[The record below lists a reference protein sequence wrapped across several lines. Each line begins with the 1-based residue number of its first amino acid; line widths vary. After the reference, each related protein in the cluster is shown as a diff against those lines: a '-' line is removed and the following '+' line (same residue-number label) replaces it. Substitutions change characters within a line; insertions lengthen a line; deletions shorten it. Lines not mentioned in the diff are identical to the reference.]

1 MIKIEI
7 LNGIPES
14 INGVTEKIVNEHFQS
29 LGERENYLIMNKI
42 SFIGL
47 GNMGK
52 PMAFNLLKK
61 KFDIKIY
68 DINKNYINLLKILML
83 KLLHL
88 MKNLAQ
94 TKEFLSVWFQME
106 RP

>member
-1 MIKIEI
+1 M
-7 LNGIPES
+7 S
-14 INGVTEKIVNEHFQS
+14 IFKVLEK
-29 LGERENYLIMNKI
+29 ENYLIMNKI

-68 DINKNYINLLKILML
+68 DINRSLYKPFKNTNA
-83 KLLHL
+83 KLLLL

>member
-1 MIKIEI
+1 M
-7 LNGIPES
+7 S
-14 INGVTEKIVNEHFQS
+14 IFKVLEK
-29 LGERENYLIMNKI
+29 ENYLIMNKI

-52 PMAFNLLKK
+52 PMAFNLKK
-61 KFDIKIY
+61 NLISKFMILIEV
-68 DINKNYINLLKILML
+68 YINLLKILML
-83 KLLHL
+83 KLLLL